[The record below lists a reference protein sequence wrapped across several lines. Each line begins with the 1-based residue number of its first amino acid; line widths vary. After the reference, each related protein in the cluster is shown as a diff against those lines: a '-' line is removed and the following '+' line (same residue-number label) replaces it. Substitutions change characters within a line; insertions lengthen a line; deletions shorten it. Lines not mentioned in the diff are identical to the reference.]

1 MKIKPSD
8 WSDVQGALRHCDRF
22 LRAKLR
28 PVLGPASR
36 RLLREAQWFSVRSE
50 FSTLRTSTPLPFVV
64 ATHHTPLMRPLLRLD
79 ERLQLNKIV
88 NLRIASALLDGLVL
102 APGQRLSFWKL
113 VRKPT
118 YRRGFKDGLVLKQ
131 GQLSSGVGGGLCQMT
146 NLLYWM
152 TLHTPLTV
160 AERWRHSYDVFPDA
174 NRTQPFGSG
183 ATCSWPV
190 LDLQIVNHTSATYR
204 LSLAVEA
211 NDLRGA
217 WTSSIPRA
225 KRYVIEERSH
235 LVTHDGPATYTRH
248 NELWRIETDEETG
261 ERFEEFLVS
270 NEAKLMYDPFLPPA
284 PEERGA
290 GGR

>member
-1 MKIKPSD
+1 
-8 WSDVQGALRHCDRF
+8 
-22 LRAKLR
+22 
-28 PVLGPASR
+28 
-36 RLLREAQWFSVRSE
+36 
-50 FSTLRTSTPLPFVV
+50 
-64 ATHHTPLMRPLLRLD
+64 MRPLLRLD
-79 ERLQLNKIV
+79 ERLQLNKIM

-118 YRRGFKDGLVLKQ
+118 YRRGFKDGLVL
-131 GQLSSGVGGGLCQMT
+131 
-146 NLLYWM
+146 
-152 TLHTPLTV
+152 
-160 AERWRHSYDVFPDA
+160 
-174 NRTQPFGSG
+174 FGSG